1 MSNFTLIKLFYEYL
15 KMSPKYRYT
24 AFHGNTRILTDTLFK
39 VALTIKEIDNHQ
51 SNILI
56 FNDQT
61 GQQIDLNLV
70 GSDDDLKQRYAE
82 VEEVKKVGRPKLGVI
97 SREITLQQKH
107 WDWLDQQSSS
117 ASAVIRKLIDQELN
131 NPASASNIM
140 LAKQAVDRFMSAIL
154 GNMPNYEEATRA
166 LYQGNKCLFLTLIQ
180 NYPADLK
187 AYLEQQSTYAF

>member
-1 MSNFTLIKLFYEYL
+1 MNSETL
-15 KMSPKYRYT
+15 YT
-24 AFHGNTRILTDTLFK
+24 AFHGNTQIITDTLFK

-56 FNDQT
+56 FNNQT

-70 GSDDDLKQRYAE
+70 GSEQDLKQRYAE

-107 WDWLDQQSSS
+107 WNWLDQQNAS

-131 NPASASNIM
+131 NPASESNIM
-140 LAKQAVDRFMSAIL
+140 LAKQAVDRFMSAMS

-166 LYQGNKCLFLTLIQ
+166 LYQGNKTNFLKLIQ
-180 NYPADLK
+180 DYPTDLRT
-187 AYLEQQSTYAF
+187 YLKQQSTYAF